1 MWHFTSDGDIRSFGC
16 LGNAEA
22 IRENI
27 GIDLII
33 KFKNFSVSKGTINK
47 VKKTSSHDWN
57 PL

>member
-1 MWHFTSDGDIRSFGC
+1 M
-16 LGNAEA
+16 LGHLGTRLGKAEVTK
-22 IRENI
+22 ENI

-33 KFKNFSVSKGTINK
+33 KFKNFSVSKGIINK

>member
-1 MWHFTSDGDIRSFGC
+1 MLGHLGTC
-16 LGNAEA
+16 LGKAEV
-22 IRENI
+22 IKENI